1 MRVRGA
7 LVWLLWSASAAGT
20 TIHSAAVSYQ
30 SGTFII
36 EVDALLDVAES
47 RARTL
52 LTDYNHLERFSPA
65 VERSE
70 ILNSHAPGEYRV
82 RTVTQICLW
91 FYCQRMTR
99 VEDVVEAHDGSITA
113 VVVPQLS
120 DFSSGNMRLNL
131 WQEVAGTRMLIRSEV
146 TPDVWIPP
154 LLGPWLIK
162 RALYAEAVETVH
174 NLERLA
180 AKATQSNGAGTST
193 AFGKENGVS
202 YEVSK
207 LLPAKHI
214 DGYL

>member
-1 MRVRGA
+1 MIVRGA

-20 TIHSAAVSYQ
+20 TIHSAAVTYQ
-30 SGTFII
+30 SGSFII
-36 EVDALLDVAES
+36 EVDALLDVAEA

-52 LTDYNHLERFSPA
+52 LTDYSHLERFSPA

-70 ILNSHAPGEYRV
+70 ILNTHAPGEYRV
-82 RTVTQICLW
+82 RTVTQTCLW
-91 FYCQRMTR
+91 FYCKRLTR
-99 VEDVVEAHDGSITA
+99 VQDVVEAHDGSITA

-131 WQEVAGTRMLIRSEV
+131 WQEVAGTRILIRSEV

-162 RALYAEAVETVH
+162 RALYAEALQTVH

-180 AKATQSNGAGTST
+180 AELASNRPAAEITSWSRQYPG
-193 AFGKENGVS
+193 F
-202 YEVSK
+202 
-207 LLPAKHI
+207 H
-214 DGYL
+214 